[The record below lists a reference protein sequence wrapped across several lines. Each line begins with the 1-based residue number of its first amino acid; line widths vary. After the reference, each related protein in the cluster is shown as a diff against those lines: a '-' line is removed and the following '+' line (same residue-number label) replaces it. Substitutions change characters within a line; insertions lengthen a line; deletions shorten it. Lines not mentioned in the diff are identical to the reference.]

1 MSYEARVVSY
11 KEGIVRYEAS
21 VVSYKGVV
29 VQCTMRPSIPTMR
42 SF

>member
-29 VQCTMRPSIPTMR
+29 VQCTMRPSIPAML